1 MSAPEYGHNPYGAMF
16 DCTDCGQ
23 RFRTVERLRDHQ
35 DFDQDVC
42 RGRVT
47 EQPRARHHH
56 QAAPG
61 STTKGIVHDHHP

>member
-42 RGRVT
+42 RDRASERV
-47 EQPRARHHH
+47 
-56 QAAPG
+56 AAEVRFWDEFDASP
-61 STTKGIVHDHHP
+61 